1 VFERRRHQ
9 QDLDWMHN
17 LILEQIKR
25 TFYGRPDIKLNLP
38 AIERKVIE
46 GRMSPTQAA
55 TQLLALEKGN
65 TQF

>member
-1 VFERRRHQ
+1 
-9 QDLDWMHN
+9 MHN

-25 TFYGRPDIKLNLP
+25 TFYDSPEVRQYLP

-55 TQLLALEKGN
+55 TQLLALERADKPVFN
-65 TQF
+65 P

>member
-1 VFERRRHQ
+1 
-9 QDLDWMHN
+9 MHN